1 VRRRF
6 GGGAAGA
13 LLFCDSCTRK
23 PPDHAIGCQACR
35 LPAVCELANAWE
47 FIREWPEGLE
57 TLLVKAASKLSGGQR
72 QRIAIGRALLYNP
85 DFLLFDEA
93 TSTLDMVSEGLVKEA
108 LDPVLLG
115 RTTIFHRTLTFHR

>member
-1 VRRRF
+1 
-6 GGGAAGA
+6 
-13 LLFCDSCTRK
+13 
-23 PPDHAIGCQACR
+23 
-35 LPAVCELANAWE
+35 
-47 FIREWPEGLE
+47 
-57 TLLVKAASKLSGGQR
+57 VKAASRLSGGQR

>member
-1 VRRRF
+1 
-6 GGGAAGA
+6 
-13 LLFCDSCTRK
+13 
-23 PPDHAIGCQACR
+23 
-35 LPAVCELANAWE
+35 
-47 FIREWPEGLE
+47 
-57 TLLVKAASKLSGGQR
+57 VKAAPRLSGVFFIFIFIFFIGQR

-93 TSTLDMVSEGLVKEA
+93 TSTLDMVSERLVKEA

>member
-1 VRRRF
+1 MPTASVNVNWPTH
-6 GGGAAGA
+6 GNLSADG
-13 LLFCDSCTRK
+13 RK
-23 PPDHAIGCQACR
+23 
-35 LPAVCELANAWE
+35 
-47 FIREWPEGLE
+47 GLE
-57 TLLVKAASKLSGGQR
+57 TLLVKAASRLSGGQR

-108 LDPVLLG
+108 LDSVLLG